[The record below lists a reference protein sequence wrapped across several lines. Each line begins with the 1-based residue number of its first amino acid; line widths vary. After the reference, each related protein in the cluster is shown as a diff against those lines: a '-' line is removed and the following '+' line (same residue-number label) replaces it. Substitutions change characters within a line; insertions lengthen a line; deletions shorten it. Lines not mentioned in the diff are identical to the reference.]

1 MVIKDE
7 GMDDQRKGVHRE
19 ERAYPRKSMVFSMK
33 DGRIKQVYEGDS

>member
-7 GMDDQRKGVHRE
+7 GMGDQRKRVHRE
-19 ERAYPRKSMVFSMK
+19 ERTYPRKSMVFSMM